1 MSEVMRK
8 NIIDIDLTRPLRTEQ
23 VGILIASKDSNANR
37 FGVNVYADGSAVSL
51 TGCTVKGYFVRPDR
65 QVVELSG
72 GTSGNQAFVTL
83 GANCYL
89 YSGRFTLTVKIEKTS
104 GLSMTVRIVNGFVYA
119 TVPGDAPIVPDN
131 PVIPDDPD
139 EPAVVTLSV
148 DYDGNATVKG
158 AILTVD
164 AEGNATMTGYT
175 PSIDGDGDATI
186 G

>member
-8 NIIDIDLTRPLRTEQ
+8 NIIDIDLTRPLKTEQ
-23 VGILIASKDSNANR
+23 YGILIASKDSNANM
-37 FGVNVYADGSAVSL
+37 FGVNVYAGGSAVSL

-65 QVVELSG
+65 QVVELNG

-89 YSGRFTLTVKIEKTS
+89 YSGRFTLTIKIEKTS

-119 TVPGDAPIVPDN
+119 TMPGDAPIVPDVPDN
-131 PVIPDDPD
+131 PDV
-139 EPAVVTLSV
+139 PATVSLSV
-148 DYDGNATVKG
+148 DYYGNATVNG

-164 AEGNATMTGYT
+164 SEGNATLTGYS
-175 PSIDGDGDATI
+175 PSVDGDGDATI
-186 G
+186 D